1 MATTPDP
8 DERVTAPVDEA
19 SVAVDAASVAVDAAS
34 EPTATHDATEASEA
48 PVIEEPTSPLLKV
61 WAVLKDFVSPR
72 NVGILAGLLV
82 LLTVGAFG
90 GWDRVAEEKADDVP
104 RIEAGKVIAADP
116 FTITI
121 RKAAWASEINVL
133 RPAENTRYLLVSAD
147 ITATG
152 DTFVAWPLLYSSI
165 DIEAEGLTSFGKPAP
180 RHAIHPQIR
189 RINDGLMSGALQPG
203 LTQPTLLAWEQSTT
217 TPLPT
222 ELTITVRSHTL
233 RASSLTGAEEYL
245 DATEVAHVTV
255 PVKELGA
262 R

>member
-8 DERVTAPVDEA
+8 DERVTAPVDE
-19 SVAVDAASVAVDAAS
+19 ASVAVDAAS

-180 RHAIHPQIR
+180 RNAIHPQIR

>member
-8 DERVTAPVDEA
+8 DERVTAPVDE
-19 SVAVDAASVAVDAAS
+19 ASVAVDAAS